1 MKVVVQRVTEANV
14 EVDSK
19 IVGNIDK
26 GLVVL
31 VGFTQEDSLETIKWM
46 VNKIVNLRIFND
58 DNDIMNLSLKD
69 IEGKI
74 LSIPQFTLYAD
85 TKKGNRPNYI
95 KALNGDEASKLYRE
109 FNKYLKEENINVEEG
124 IFAADMKVNLINDGP
139 VTIII
144 EK

>member
-1 MKVVVQRVTEANV
+1 MKVIVQRVTEASV

-31 VGFTQEDSLETIKWM
+31 VGFTEGDDLETLKWM
-46 VNKIVNLRIFND
+46 ISKVVNLRIFDD
-58 DNDIMNLSLKD
+58 DNGIMNLSVKD
-69 IEGKI
+69 IQGSI
-74 LSIPQFTLYAD
+74 LSISQFTLYGD
-85 TKKGNRPNYI
+85 CKKGKRPSYI
-95 KALNGDEASKLYRE
+95 KALGGEEASKLYRK
-109 FNKYLKEENINVEEG
+109 FNELLKEEINVEEG
-124 IFAADMKVNLINDGP
+124 IFAADMKVSLVNDGP